1 MAVHYYTLAGTYDL
15 SAMGGNFKNDY
26 RHETKRNKTK
36 QNAEKDVVGEPF
48 NVVTMGA
55 IMSIIERRK
64 F

>member
-1 MAVHYYTLAGTYDL
+1 MTLVLWEAILKMTTD
-15 SAMGGNFKNDY
+15 
-26 RHETKRNKTK
+26 TKQNETK